1 MVKVEVKPN
10 VLQWVIKRMD
20 NFDRLKD
27 QFPNIDKWINQE
39 SQPTLK
45 QLEKLAKMTAVPLGY
60 FFLPNPPEEKLSI
73 PHYRTVR
80 DEGAVRPSPNLLE
93 TVQTMERRQQ
103 WMRDYLIQLG
113 NPPLNYGNYS
123 ATS

>member
-45 QLEKLAKMTAVPLGY
+45 QLEK
-60 FFLPNPPEEKLSI
+60 
-73 PHYRTVR
+73 R
-80 DEGAVRPSPNLLE
+80 
-93 TVQTMERRQQ
+93 
-103 WMRDYLIQLG
+103 
-113 NPPLNYGNYS
+113 NYS

>member
-60 FFLPNPPEEKLSI
+60 FFSLI
-73 PHYRTVR
+73 H
-80 DEGAVRPSPNLLE
+80 
-93 TVQTMERRQQ
+93 QRR
-103 WMRDYLIQLG
+103 
-113 NPPLNYGNYS
+113 S
-123 ATS
+123 